1 MYEILNMLELEV
13 TLQKLKVGN
22 ELLVLRN
29 LEALQVLLLQKF
41 KDHCLLGIKLVFCN
55 LLLLNLSSNDT

>member
-1 MYEILNMLELEV
+1 MHEILNMLELEV